1 MGTLIGSFIVNNKE
15 RNFLYD
21 NIKAVLITFVVAAH
35 YVRVSGIFD
44 LNEFNAVFYTFA
56 FSFIMQGFFFISG
69 FFSKKVDKCHNGAV
83 ENFLIPY
90 IIFTILMY
98 ITRLVVNGTA
108 NLQFYSP
115 THGMWFFLNMFV
127 YRYIL
132 KYVCNIKGIRTIS
145 FALYLFTGL
154 FEIFGRTLSL
164 GRIFS
169 FFLFFIMGYFADE
182 ETFNRIRN
190 IKKKYILPLFAA
202 SIALFSYLVITLKPD
217 VELFQFREYFGAY
230 GLTNIQ
236 GILFRLVLLIFTILF
251 LVCIINLTTDKK
263 CFMTT
268 IGMRTLPIFVFH
280 IVIRYVIKKT
290 EVFAYF
296 PLPVSYLM
304 LILSVILTLYVFTRP
319 SALKLYNTIVD
330 YSCRPLGY
338 FRKLIN
344 NNPS

>member
-1 MGTLIGSFIVNNKE
+1 MNNKE

-21 NIKAVLITFVVAAH
+21 NIKAVLISFVVAAH
-35 YVRVSGIFD
+35 YVRISGIFD
-44 LNEFNAVFYTFA
+44 LSEFNAVFYTFA

-98 ITRLVVNGTA
+98 LTRLVVNGTA

-115 THGMWFFLNMFV
+115 THGLWFFLNMFA

-169 FFLFFIMGYFADE
+169 FFLFFITGYYADE
-182 ETFNRIRN
+182 EIFNKIRK
-190 IKKKYILPLFAA
+190 IKRTYIIPLFAA
-202 SIALFSYLVITLKPD
+202 SIALFSYLVIVVKPD
-217 VELFQFREYFGAY
+217 VELFQFREFYGAY
-230 GLTNIQ
+230 GISNTE
-236 GILFRLVLLIFTILF
+236 GIVFRLILLVFTIIF
-251 LVCIINLTTDKK
+251 LVCIINLTTNKK
-263 CFMTT
+263 CFLTT
-268 IGMRTLPIFVFH
+268 IGQRTLPVFVFH
-280 IVIRYVIKKT
+280 IMIRYVIKKT

-304 LILSVILTLYVFTRP
+304 LIISVILTLYVFTRP
-319 SALKLYNTIVD
+319 SALKIYNTIVE
-330 YSCRPLGY
+330 YSCRPLRY
-338 FRKLIN
+338 FKKLIN
-344 NNPS
+344 RNPS